1 MYICTMEKN
10 QQQQDQSFWE
20 NEVRYFEDAQ
30 DALKKCFAIISSLK
44 DHALSKLK
52 DYAPSS
58 EEVEV

>member
-1 MYICTMEKN
+1 MDKN
-10 QQQQDQSFWE
+10 QKEDQSFWE

-44 DHALSKLK
+44 EHASSKLK
-52 DYAPSS
+52 DYAPAR